1 MFGGLV
7 LFVFVVF
14 GVVYVYLSYVVI
26 VDVIDFY
33 LFWDEAGRPSPF

>member
-26 VDVIDFY
+26 VDVIGFY